1 MSAKRLFISAAA
13 AVAACWFGQA
23 SADRP
28 PTNTTFSPEV
38 LAFVCRVQGGVYS
51 PPTGDNPGGGFSCL
65 LPDGTV
71 IACSSDNQCSVSAF
85 VPTLDGLWSRIF
97 LVSKMLLDKRAE
109 GPADLV
115 ALPIPAS
122 TPPFGFCRRNDQGQL
137 LIDVYNQ
144 GGTGADAS
152 TTRVIF
158 ENVGVTDIA
167 TPALDPRSRTQLAV
181 AIPDACFDAN
191 NECRFALGVDAMNAV
206 AESSETNND
215 VAGACGPQFQ

>member
-1 MSAKRLFISAAA
+1 
-13 AVAACWFGQA
+13 
-23 SADRP
+23 
-28 PTNTTFSPEV
+28 
-38 LAFVCRVQGGVYS
+38 
-51 PPTGDNPGGGFSCL
+51 
-65 LPDGTV
+65 
-71 IACSSDNQCSVSAF
+71 
-85 VPTLDGLWSRIF
+85 
-97 LVSKMLLDKRAE
+97 MLLDKRAE